1 MSKPY
6 SFADRLKQ
14 VMVDRNLTK
23 SELAKTCGIDK
34 ANVTRYCRGDYE
46 ARQDVIYKM
55 ATALNIDAAWLMGY
69 DVPMQKTDEIP
80 GVFPMPDLRRVPRV
94 GRIACGEPVLAQ
106 DNLEGF
112 DDVPSY
118 IHCEFTLV
126 CKGDSMINAR
136 IFDGD
141 LVCISTQL
149 EVHNGD
155 IAAVLVDEEDATLK
169 RVRLFPDHI
178 VLEPENPRYRPMV
191 FWEEDMERVRI
202 IGKATHFISTVW

>member
-1 MSKPY
+1 MTVGERIAARRKE
-6 SFADRLKQ
+6 LNMTQ
-14 VMVDRNLTK
+14 E
-23 SELAKTCGIDK
+23 ELAKKLGYKSRSSINK
-34 ANVTRYCRGDYE
+34 IELEWSNVPLSKLEKVASALDCD
-46 ARQDVIYKM
+46 
-55 ATALNIDAAWLMGY
+55 ATYLMGW
-69 DVPMQKTDEIP
+69 DENLR
-80 GVFPMPDLRRVPRV
+80 GLSSMPELHRVPRV

-106 DNLEGF
+106 ENLEGF

-141 LVCISTQL
+141 LVCISTDL
-149 EVHNGD
+149 VVHTGD

-191 FWEEDMERVRI
+191 FWEDEMERVRI